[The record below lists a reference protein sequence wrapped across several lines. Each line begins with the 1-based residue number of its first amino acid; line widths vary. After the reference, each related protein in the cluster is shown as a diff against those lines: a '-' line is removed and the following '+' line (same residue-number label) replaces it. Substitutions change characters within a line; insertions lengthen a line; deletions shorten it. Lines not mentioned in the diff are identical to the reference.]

1 MRRNWFCSLKH
12 HRFLIHLIFIPAL
25 FTLTACGS
33 GSSGGANGGSSSI
46 NNADPTTQDPGIQ
59 NPDTQNPDTQNP
71 DTQNP
76 DGQTPENQNE
86 DSNPVDSQGGNPN
99 RSLSY
104 FPTSSTDPALSTL
117 QWQYVFSQGD
127 ITSTIESATVTA
139 NLSTI
144 SVQMANTVPTE
155 RLVQYSG
162 PVRVTEGAQEVTGRI
177 ENILSQD
184 ITSSNGR
191 TFTSNLET
199 NVLVTIFADDD
210 FGQLETEVDLQINYP
225 EPAEIFLDRDD
236 LDQRVGEVF
245 SQQISGTVS
254 GSVSIK
260 DGISPSEVQNLPS
273 ASATVTETYTVTQVL
288 SSVTVQGVTYNDVV
302 TVDYSYNQLNAQTG
316 ELEPTT
322 TTYYLARGIGLI
334 KATNLSQL
342 YGTQLDWDLVST
354 NLPQ

>member
-1 MRRNWFCSLKH
+1 
-12 HRFLIHLIFIPAL
+12 
-25 FTLTACGS
+25 
-33 GSSGGANGGSSSI
+33 
-46 NNADPTTQDPGIQ
+46 
-59 NPDTQNPDTQNP
+59 
-71 DTQNP
+71 
-76 DGQTPENQNE
+76 
-86 DSNPVDSQGGNPN
+86 
-99 RSLSY
+99 
-104 FPTSSTDPALSTL
+104 
-117 QWQYVFSQGD
+117 
-127 ITSTIESATVTA
+127 
-139 NLSTI
+139 
-144 SVQMANTVPTE
+144 MANTVPTE